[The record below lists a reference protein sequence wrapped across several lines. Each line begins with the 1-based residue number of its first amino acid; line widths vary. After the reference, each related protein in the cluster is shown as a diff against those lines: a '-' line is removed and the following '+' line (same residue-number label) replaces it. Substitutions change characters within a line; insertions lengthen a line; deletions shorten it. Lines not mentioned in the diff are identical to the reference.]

1 MVSTTTSPSASDQA
15 EMISLPCEGMSGS
28 DAYKLLTG
36 AVVPRPIAWIST
48 QSADGIVNVA
58 PFSSFNYVAHSPPM
72 LAVNIT
78 LTDSGGIK
86 DTARNIRDTGEFV
99 VNIATVA
106 TLDLMHE
113 SSAEYSGDVS
123 EAERLGIALTP
134 GQMVA
139 VPRLTASP
147 VQMECVS
154 SKIVPLGNGINTL
167 YIGEV
172 VMFHLSSD
180 VYNGRHIDS
189 VRMQPVARLGGPLY
203 ASLGEIIRRERPRGA
218 R

>member
-1 MVSTTTSPSASDQA
+1 MEKS
-15 EMISLPCEGMSGS
+15 MISLSCEGMSAS

-36 AVVPRPIAWIST
+36 SVVPRPIAWIST
-48 QSADGIVNVA
+48 QSDDKIVNVA

-99 VNIATVA
+99 VNIATRA
-106 TLDLMHE
+106 TLDVMHE

-123 EAERLGIALTP
+123 EAEELGIALVP
-134 GQMVA
+134 GQQVS
-139 VPRLTASP
+139 VPRLAVSP
-147 VQMECVS
+147 IQMECKLS
-154 SKIVPLGNGINTL
+154 QIVPLGTGVNTL

-172 VMFHLSSD
+172 VMFHLSRD
-180 VYNGRHIDS
+180 IYNGRHIDS
-189 VRMQPVARLGGPLY
+189 VAMDPIARLGGPFY
-203 ASLGEIIRRERPRGA
+203 AALGEIFSRKRP
-218 R
+218 

>member
-1 MVSTTTSPSASDQA
+1 MSA
-15 EMISLPCEGMSGS
+15 S

-36 AVVPRPIAWIST
+36 SVVPRPIAWIST
-48 QSADGIVNVA
+48 QSDDKIVNVA

-99 VNIATVA
+99 VNIATRA
-106 TLDLMHE
+106 TLDVMHE

-123 EAERLGIALTP
+123 EAEELGIALVP
-134 GQMVA
+134 GQQVS
-139 VPRLTASP
+139 VPRLAVSP
-147 VQMECVS
+147 IQMECKLS
-154 SKIVPLGNGINTL
+154 QIVPLGTGVNTL

-172 VMFHLSSD
+172 VMFHLSRD
-180 VYNGRHIDS
+180 IYNGRHIDS
-189 VRMQPVARLGGPLY
+189 VAMDPIARLGGPFY
-203 ASLGEIIRRERPRGA
+203 AALGEIFSRKRP
-218 R
+218 

>member
-1 MVSTTTSPSASDQA
+1 
-15 EMISLPCEGMSGS
+15 MISLSCEGMSAS

-36 AVVPRPIAWIST
+36 SVVPRPIAWIST
-48 QSADGIVNVA
+48 QSDDKIVNVA

-99 VNIATVA
+99 VNIATRA
-106 TLDLMHE
+106 TLDVMHE

-123 EAERLGIALTP
+123 EAEELGIALVP
-134 GQMVA
+134 GQQVS
-139 VPRLTASP
+139 VPRLAVSP
-147 VQMECVS
+147 IQMECKLS
-154 SKIVPLGNGINTL
+154 QIVPLGTGVNTL

-172 VMFHLSSD
+172 VMFHLSRD
-180 VYNGRHIDS
+180 IYNGRHIDS
-189 VRMQPVARLGGPLY
+189 VAMDPIARLGGPFY
-203 ASLGEIIRRERPRGA
+203 AALGEIFTRKRP
-218 R
+218 

>member
-1 MVSTTTSPSASDQA
+1 
-15 EMISLPCEGMSGS
+15 MISLSCEGMSDS

-48 QSADGIVNVA
+48 QSAGQIVNVA

-99 VNIATVA
+99 VNIATRA

-123 EAERLGIALTP
+123 EAEELGIALTP
-134 GQMVA
+134 GQRVS
-139 VPRLTASP
+139 VPRLAASP
-147 VQMECVS
+147 VQMECVLS
-154 SKIVPLGNGINTL
+154 QIVPLGNGINTL

-172 VMFHLSSD
+172 AMFHLSPD
-180 VYNGRHIDS
+180 IYNGHHIDS
-189 VRMQPVARLGGPLY
+189 VGMQPVARLGGPLY
-203 ASLGEIIRRERPRGA
+203 AALGEIINRTRPSA
-218 R
+218 A

>member
-1 MVSTTTSPSASDQA
+1 
-15 EMISLPCEGMSGS
+15 MISLSCEGMSDS

-48 QSADGIVNVA
+48 QSAERIVNVA

-78 LTDSGGIK
+78 LTETGGIK

-99 VNIATVA
+99 VNIATRA

-123 EAERLGIALTP
+123 EAEQLGIALTP
-134 GQMVA
+134 GQRVS
-139 VPRLTASP
+139 VPRLAASP
-147 VQMECVS
+147 IQMECVLS
-154 SKIVPLGNGINTL
+154 QVVPLGNGINTL

-172 VMFHLSSD
+172 VMFHLSPD
-180 VYNGRHIDS
+180 VYDGRHIDS
-189 VRMQPVARLGGPLY
+189 VGMQPVARLGGPLY
-203 ASLGEIIRRERPRGA
+203 AALGEIINRKRPSA
-218 R
+218 A